1 MANIV
6 FLVSRIRRGQRLK
19 RCKLPSCVARSGKV
33 VWMSAT
39 NIFLRVAIPSP
50 LRRCFDYLPPAA
62 CDLHTLQPGI
72 RLRVPFGRTTV
83 VAVLLAISDETDVP
97 GSRLRRVSEVLD
109 VVPVLSRP
117 LLKLLMW
124 ASSYYQ
130 HPVGEVMGNALPA
143 LLRQGHAPEVKGEPV
158 WQLTTVGCALDS
170 SAREQIRRRAPRQAA
185 LLQLLSDA
193 PDAMSATHI
202 DVVQDGWRPV
212 MRKLVD
218 KGWVVVR
225 ERSCLLPSPVTGLTM
240 SPGLNAAQASA
251 VEAIAEGLGSFGVH
265 LVDGVTGSGKTEVYL
280 ALIESVLAGGQQV
293 LVLVPE
299 IGLTPQL
306 VSRFRQRFAVPIAV
320 LHSGLSDRERLCAWL
335 TARSGEAAIVIG
347 TRSAVFTPFAR
358 LGLMI
363 LDEEHDAS
371 FKQQEGFRYSAR
383 DVAVKRAHLEGLP
396 VVLGS
401 ATPSLETL
409 HNAGQ
414 GRYSRQVLA
423 ERAGVARPPDIAVL
437 DVRKQPMFDGLSAAL
452 INTLRHH
459 LDKGGQ
465 VLVFLNRRGYA
476 PVMLCHDCGWVAKC
490 QRCDANMTLFNGNAR
505 LRCHHCGSERR
516 ADSCCPD
523 CQGSELRPVGAGTE
537 RLEAALKQQFPDT
550 GIVRIDRDTTRRKG
564 AMQSLLNSVHDGSKR
579 ILVGTQMLAKGH
591 HFPDVS
597 LVGIVDID
605 QGLFSADFRATERM
619 AQLLVQVAGR
629 AGRAE
634 RPGQVLIQTHHP
646 DHPLLQI
653 LLHEGYTA
661 FAQAALE
668 ERRQAQLAPHSHM
681 ALLRAEATDGR
692 LPLQFLEHARQLAG
706 QLGASFGMS
715 GVGSHVQLLGPVPAP
730 MERRAGRIR
739 AQLLLQATERAALH
753 HLLEPWLQQLESDK
767 LGRKVRWSI
776 DVDPQEM
783 F

>member
-1 MANIV
+1 MA
-6 FLVSRIRRGQRLK
+6 R
-19 RCKLPSCVARSGKV
+19 
-33 VWMSAT
+33 MSAA

-50 LRRCFDYLPPAA
+50 LRRCFDYLPPTA

-83 VAVLLAISDETDVP
+83 IAVLLAVSDKTAVP
-97 GSRLRRVSEVLD
+97 KSRLKRVSEVLD
-109 VVPVLSRP
+109 AAPVLSRS

-130 HPVGEVMGNALPA
+130 HPIGEVMGNALPA

-158 WQLTTVGCALDS
+158 WQLTDDGRALDS
-170 SAREQIRRRAPRQAA
+170 LVREQTRRRAPRQAA
-185 LLQLLSDA
+185 LLQLLSTA
-193 PDAMSATHI
+193 PDIALSAPHI
-202 DVVQDGWRPV
+202 DATQNNWRPV

-218 KGWVVVR
+218 KGWVEVTN
-225 ERSCLLPSPVTGLTM
+225 RSGLLPLPVNKSTTAPQLHR
-240 SPGLNAAQASA
+240 AQADA
-251 VEAIAEGLGSFGVH
+251 VAAITAELGNFGVH

-280 ALIESVLAGGQQV
+280 ALIESVLARDQQV

-306 VSRFRQRFAVPIAV
+306 VSRFQQRFAVPIAV
-320 LHSGLSDRERLCAWL
+320 LHSGLSDRERLGTWL
-335 TARSGEAAIVIG
+335 MARSGDAAIVIG
-347 TRSAVFTPFAR
+347 TRSAVFTPFAG
-358 LGLMI
+358 LGLLI

-383 DVAVKRAHLEGLP
+383 DVAIKRAHFEGLP

-409 HNAGQ
+409 HNAHQ
-414 GRYSRQVLA
+414 GRYSRLVLA
-423 ERAGVARPPDIAVL
+423 ERAGVARPPHIAVL
-437 DVRKQPMFDGLSAAL
+437 DVRKQPMFDGLSTAL
-452 INTLRHH
+452 INALRRH

-465 VLVFLNRRGYA
+465 TLVFLNRRGYA
-476 PVMLCHDCGWVAKC
+476 PAMLCHDCGWVAKC
-490 QRCDANMTLFNGNAR
+490 RRCDANMTLFNGNTR

-523 CQGSELRPVGAGTE
+523 CQCKELRPVGAGTE

-564 AMQSLLNSVHDGSKR
+564 AMQNLLDSVHDGSKR

-591 HFPDVS
+591 HFPDVT

-634 RPGQVLIQTHHP
+634 KPGQVLIQTHHP

-661 FAQAALE
+661 FAKAALE
-668 ERRQAQLAPHSHM
+668 ERRQTQLAPYSYM
-681 ALLRAEATDGR
+681 ALLRAEAVDGQ
-692 LPLQFLEHARQLAG
+692 LPLQFLKHARQLAE
-706 QLGASFGMS
+706 QLGAAFGANFGES
-715 GVGSHVQLLGPVPAP
+715 SVQLLGPIPAP

-739 AQLLLQATERAALH
+739 AQLLLQASERAALH

>member
-1 MANIV
+1 MA
-6 FLVSRIRRGQRLK
+6 R
-19 RCKLPSCVARSGKV
+19 
-33 VWMSAT
+33 MSAV

-50 LRRCFDYLPPAA
+50 LRRCFDYLPPTA

-83 VAVLLAISDETDVP
+83 IAVLLAISNETDVP
-97 GSRLRRVSEVLD
+97 KSRLKRVNEVLD
-109 VVPVLSRP
+109 VAPVLSRP

-124 ASSYYQ
+124 ASRYYQ
-130 HPVGEVMGNALPA
+130 HPVGEVMNNALPA
-143 LLRQGHAPEVKGEPV
+143 LLRQGHAPEMKGEPV
-158 WQLTTVGCALDS
+158 WQLTNDGRTLDS
-170 SAREQIRRRAPRQAA
+170 SVLEQTHRRAPRQAA
-185 LLQLLSDA
+185 LLQLLSVA
-193 PDAMSATHI
+193 PDTAMPAPHI
-202 DVVQDGWRPV
+202 DAVQNNWRPV

-218 KGWVVVR
+218 KGWVTV
-225 ERSCLLPSPVTGLTM
+225 EENSCLLPSSVANKSTTAPQ
-240 SPGLNAAQASA
+240 LNIAQT
-251 VEAIAEGLGSFGVH
+251 EAIAAITSELDNFGVH
-265 LVDGVTGSGKTEVYL
+265 LLDGVTGSGKTEVYL
-280 ALIESVLAGGQQV
+280 ALIESVLARGQQV

-306 VSRFRQRFAVPIAV
+306 VSRFQQRFAIPIAV
-320 LHSGLSDRERLCAWL
+320 LHSGLSNRERLCAWL
-335 TARSGEAAIVIG
+335 ATRSREAAIVIG
-347 TRSAVFTPFAR
+347 TRSAIFTPFAK
-358 LGLMI
+358 LGLI
-363 LDEEHDAS
+363 VLDEEHDSS
-371 FKQQEGFRYSAR
+371 FKQQDGFRYSAR
-383 DVAVKRAHLEGLP
+383 DVAVKRAHFEHLP

-409 HNAGQ
+409 HNTHQ
-414 GRYSRQVLA
+414 GRYSRVVLA
-423 ERAGVARPPDIAVL
+423 ERAGAAQPPHIAVL
-437 DVRKQPMFDGLSAAL
+437 DVRKQPMFDGLSTAL
-452 INTLRHH
+452 INALRRH

-465 VLVFLNRRGYA
+465 VLIFLNRRGYA
-476 PVMLCHDCGWVAKC
+476 PAMLCHDCGWVAKC
-490 QRCDANMTLFNGNAR
+490 RRCDANMTLFNGNTR

-516 ADSCCPD
+516 ADPQCPE
-523 CQGSELRPVGAGTE
+523 CRSSELRPIGAGTE

-564 AMQSLLNSVHDGSKR
+564 AMQNLLDSVHDGSKR

-591 HFPDVS
+591 HFPDVT

-634 RPGQVLIQTHHP
+634 KLGQVLIQTHHP

-668 ERRQAQLAPHSHM
+668 ERRQAQLAPHSYM
-681 ALLRAEATDGR
+681 ALLRAEAVDSQ
-692 LPLQFLEHARQLAG
+692 LPLQFLTRARQLAER
-706 QLGASFGMS
+706 LGVTS
-715 GVGSHVQLLGPVPAP
+715 GVNFGESSVQLLGPIPAP

>member
-1 MANIV
+1 V
-6 FLVSRIRRGQRLK
+6 TR
-19 RCKLPSCVARSGKV
+19 
-33 VWMSAT
+33 MSAV

-50 LRRCFDYLPPAA
+50 LRRCFDYLPPTTY
-62 CDLHTLQPGI
+62 DLHTLQPGI
-72 RLRVPFGRTTV
+72 RLKVPFGRTTV
-83 VAVLLAISDETDVP
+83 IAVLLAISDETDVP
-97 GSRLRRVSEVLD
+97 RSRLKRVSEVLD
-109 VVPVLSRP
+109 TTPLLSRP

-124 ASSYYQ
+124 SSNYYQ

-143 LLRQGHAPEVKGEPV
+143 LLRQGHAPELKGEPA
-158 WQLTTVGCALDS
+158 WQLTNDGRALDS
-170 SAREQIRRRAPRQAA
+170 SILKQTQHRAPRQAA
-185 LLQLLSDA
+185 LLKLLSAA
-193 PDAMSATHI
+193 PDTAVSAQYI
-202 DVVQDGWRPV
+202 NAVQSNWRPV
-212 MRKLVD
+212 MRKLID
-218 KGWVVVR
+218 KGWVVVT
-225 ERSCLLPSPVTGLTM
+225 EHSCLLPLPVNKLTTA
-240 SPGLNAAQASA
+240 PQLNIAQT
-251 VEAIAEGLGSFGVH
+251 EAIAAIAAGLGSFGVH

-280 ALIESVLAGGQQV
+280 ALIESVLARGQQV
-293 LVLVPE
+293 LILVPE

-306 VSRFRQRFAVPIAV
+306 VSRFQQRFTVPIAV
-320 LHSGLSDRERLCAWL
+320 LHSGLSNRERLCTWL
-335 TARSGEAAIVIG
+335 AARSGEAAIVIG
-347 TRSAVFTPFAR
+347 TRSAVFTPFAK

-363 LDEEHDAS
+363 LDEEHDTS

-383 DVAVKRAHLEGLP
+383 DVAIKRAHLDDLP

-409 HNAGQ
+409 HNAHQ
-414 GRYSRQVLA
+414 GRYSRLVLA
-423 ERAGVARPPDIAVL
+423 KRAGAARPPDINVL
-437 DVRKQPMFDGLSAAL
+437 DVRKQPMSDGLSTAL
-452 INTLRHH
+452 INALRRH

-465 VLVFLNRRGYA
+465 ALVFLNRRGYA
-476 PVMLCHDCGWVAKC
+476 PTMLCHDCGWVAKC
-490 QRCDANMTLFNGNAR
+490 RRCDANMTMFNGNTR

-516 ADSCCPD
+516 ADPCCPD
-523 CQGSELRPVGAGTE
+523 CQSSELRPVGAGTE
-537 RLEAALKQQFPDT
+537 RLEAVLKQQFPDT

-564 AMQSLLNSVHDGSKR
+564 AMQNLLDSVHDGSKR

-591 HFPDVS
+591 HFPDVT

-634 RPGQVLIQTHHP
+634 KPGQVLIQTHHP

-653 LLHEGYTA
+653 LLHEGYAA

-668 ERRQAQLAPHSHM
+668 ERRQTQLAPHSHM
-681 ALLRAEATDGR
+681 ALLRAEAVDER
-692 LPLQFLEHARQLAG
+692 LPLQFLKHARQLAE
-706 QLGASFGMS
+706 QLGAAFSANFGES
-715 GVGSHVQLLGPVPAP
+715 RVQLLGPIPAP

>member
-1 MANIV
+1 MAKIV
-6 FLVSRIRRGQRLK
+6 LVSTQKRRQTPG
-19 RCKLPSCVARSGKV
+19 SGKV
-33 VWMSAT
+33 VQMSAA

-83 VAVLLAISDETDVP
+83 IAVLLAISDETDVP
-97 GSRLRRVSEVLD
+97 KSRLKRVAEVLD
-109 VVPVLSRP
+109 VTPVLSRA

-130 HPVGEVMGNALPA
+130 HPIGEVTSNALPA
-143 LLRQGHAPEVKGEPV
+143 LLRQGQAPEVKGESV
-158 WQLTTVGCALDS
+158 WRLTSEGRALAS
-170 SAREQIRRRAPRQAA
+170 SVLEQTRRRAPRQAA
-185 LLQLLSDA
+185 LLQLLSTA
-193 PDAMSATHI
+193 PDAMSAQHI
-202 DVVQDGWRPV
+202 DAVQNNWRSV

-218 KGWVVVR
+218 KGWVTVT
-225 ERSCLLPSPVTGLTM
+225 EHACLLPLPASKPTAA
-240 SPGLNAAQASA
+240 PQLNTAQTDA
-251 VEAIAEGLGSFGVH
+251 VEAIATGLGSFGVH

-280 ALIESVLAGGQQV
+280 ALIESVLARGQQA

-306 VSRFRQRFAVPIAV
+306 VSRFQQRFAKPIAV

-335 TARSGEAAIVIG
+335 AARSGEAAIVIG
-347 TRSAVFTPFAR
+347 TRSAVFTPFAK

-363 LDEEHDAS
+363 LDEEHDTS

-409 HNAGQ
+409 HNAQQ
-414 GRYSRQVLA
+414 GRYSRLVLA
-423 ERAGVARPPDIAVL
+423 KRAGAAQPPHIAVL
-437 DVRKQPMFDGLSAAL
+437 DVRKQPMFDGLSTAL
-452 INTLRHH
+452 VNTLRHH

-476 PVMLCHDCGWVAKC
+476 PAMLCHDCGWVAKC
-490 QRCDANMTLFNGNAR
+490 RRCDANLTLFNGDTR

-516 ADSCCPD
+516 ADPHCPD
-523 CQGSELRPVGAGTE
+523 CQGNQLRPVGAGTE
-537 RLEAALKQQFPDT
+537 RLETALKQQFPDT
-550 GIVRIDRDTTRRKG
+550 GIVRIDRDTTRRRG
-564 AMQSLLNSVHDGSKR
+564 AMQNLLDSVHDGSKR

-591 HFPDVS
+591 HFPNVT

-634 RPGQVLIQTHHP
+634 KPGQVLIQTHHP

-653 LLHEGYTA
+653 LLQQGYSA
-661 FAQAALE
+661 FAQAALD
-668 ERRQAQLAPHSHM
+668 ERRQAQLAPHSYM
-681 ALLRAEATDGR
+681 ALLRAEAVDSQ
-692 LPLQFLEHARQLAG
+692 LPLQFLTHARRLAE
-706 QLGASFGMS
+706 QLGAAFGANFGES
-715 GVGSHVQLLGPVPAP
+715 SVQLLGPIPAP

-739 AQLLLQATERAALH
+739 AQLLLQASERAALH
-753 HLLEPWLQQLESDK
+753 HLLEPWLQQLESDR

>member
-1 MANIV
+1 
-6 FLVSRIRRGQRLK
+6 LK
-19 RCKLPSCVARSGKV
+19 RHKLSSCATRSGKV
-33 VWMSAT
+33 VRMSVA

-50 LRRCFDYLPPAA
+50 LRRCFDYLPPAT

-72 RLRVPFGRTTV
+72 RLRVPFGHTTV

-97 GSRLRRVSEVLD
+97 RSRLKRVSEVLD
-109 VVPVLSRP
+109 IAPVLSRP

-124 ASSYYQ
+124 ASNYYQ
-130 HPVGEVMGNALPA
+130 HPVGEVMSNALPA
-143 LLRQGHAPEVKGEPV
+143 LLRQGRPPEIKGEPV
-158 WQLTTVGCALDS
+158 WQLTPAGRVLDS
-170 SAREQIRRRAPRQAA
+170 SALEKVRRRAPRQAM
-185 LLQLLSDA
+185 LLQLLCDV
-193 PDAMSATHI
+193 PDAMSASQI
-202 DVVQDGWRPV
+202 DRVQDDWRQV
-212 MRKLVD
+212 MRRLVD
-218 KGWVVVR
+218 KGWVMVT
-225 ERSCLLPSPVTGLTM
+225 ERSCLLSSAATELTTAPKLNVAQVDAVT
-240 SPGLNAAQASA
+240 
-251 VEAIAEGLGSFGVH
+251 AITEGLGRFGVH

-280 ALIESVLAGGQQV
+280 ALITSVLARGQQV

-306 VSRFRQRFAVPIAV
+306 VSRFQQRFAVPVAV
-320 LHSGLSDRERLCAWL
+320 LHSGLSDRERFCTWL
-335 TARSGEAAIVIG
+335 TARNGEAVIVIG

-409 HNAGQ
+409 HNTGQ
-414 GRYSRQVLA
+414 GRYSRLVLA
-423 ERAGVARPPDIAVL
+423 ERAGAARPPDIAVL

-476 PVMLCHDCGWVAKC
+476 PAMLCHDCGWVARC
-490 QRCDANMTLFNGNAR
+490 RRCDANMTLFNGNTR

-516 ADSCCPD
+516 ADPCCPE
-523 CQGSELRPVGAGTE
+523 CQGNELRPVGAGTE
-537 RLEAALKQQFPDT
+537 RLEATLKQQFPDT

-564 AMQSLLNSVHDGSKR
+564 AMQSLLDSVHDGSKR

-591 HFPDVS
+591 HFPDVT

-634 RPGQVLIQTHHP
+634 KPGQVLIQTHHP
-646 DHPLLQI
+646 DHPLLQV
-653 LLHEGYTA
+653 LLHEGYAA

-681 ALLRAEATDGR
+681 ALLRAEATDGQ
-692 LPLQFLEHARQLAG
+692 LPLQFLERARQLAG
-706 QLGASFGMS
+706 QFGASS
-715 GVGSHVQLLGPVPAP
+715 GVNFDESNVQLLGPVPAP

-739 AQLLLQATERAALH
+739 AQLLLQASERAVLH